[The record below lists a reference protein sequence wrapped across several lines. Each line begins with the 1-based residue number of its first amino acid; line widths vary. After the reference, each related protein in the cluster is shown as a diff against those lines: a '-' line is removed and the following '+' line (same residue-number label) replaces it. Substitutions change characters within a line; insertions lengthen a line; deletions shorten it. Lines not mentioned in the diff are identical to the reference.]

1 MMAFVVRLR
10 GTIRGVGWKE
20 SCEAGAPVP
29 STGGC
34 QGLDC
39 ESVRLTSLRPGAHGI
54 VSCLEEP
61 WTADAARLAG
71 LGLLPGVRLRVVQRF
86 PAYILQ
92 LGHTEIAM
100 DEGLAAH
107 VRVRTD
113 ATTGDRVSSPPGVGG
128 RRDGRHRNRRSGPGD
143 RAGRRP

>member
-1 MMAFVVRLR
+1 MRAFVDRLR
-10 GTIRGVGWKE
+10 GTIRGVSGWKE

-34 QGLDC
+34 LGLDC
-39 ESVRLTSLRPGAHGI
+39 ESVRLTSLRPGVRGT

-61 WTADAARLAG
+61 WSADAAKLAG

-92 LGHTEIAM
+92 LGRTEIAM

-107 VRVRTD
+107 VRVRADQAGRGPVT
-113 ATTGDRVSSPPGVGG
+113 SPRGADG
-128 RRDGRHRNRRSGPGD
+128 RRDGRRRS
-143 RAGRRP
+143 RRSDP